1 MATTASTS
9 STYALPRYTVWLG
22 RILAAGFVV
31 GGVYEAAF
39 GPRATITGASL
50 LSSFSPAPC

>member
-1 MATTASTS
+1 MATTASTP

-39 GPRATITGASL
+39 GSGDDTGASL